1 MIADESGRLDEAMI
15 CACKTVVSRLC
26 SELALDGRR
35 AACGEETWR
44 RAFDSNG
51 MLMLALLTAA
61 LLRRA
66 RSASAYGAL
75 WSSSGSDKGCE
86 YEAPDELLLGLRLS

>member
-1 MIADESGRLDEAMI
+1 MGSLLLCVCVGVASLSSMIADESGRLEEAMI
-15 CACKTVVSRLC
+15 WACKTVVSRLC

-35 AACGEETWR
+35 ACRETWSR
-44 RAFDSNG
+44 GFDSNG

-66 RSASAYGAL
+66 RSGSA
-75 WSSSGSDKGCE
+75 
-86 YEAPDELLLGLRLS
+86 